1 MKQESAQVVN
11 TLKSQHYKIVMLTG
25 DVEHTSR
32 RLAELL
38 EIEPENVHSQ
48 LYPHE
53 KKKIVQQLQQNGESV
68 LFVGDG
74 INDGP
79 VLA

>member
-1 MKQESAQVVN
+1 
-11 TLKSQHYKIVMLTG
+11 MLTG

-32 RLAELL
+32 RLGDLL

-48 LYPHE
+48 LYPQE
-53 KKKIVQQLQQNGESV
+53 KKKIVQHLQQKGESV